1 MGIYIGIGNHIGR
14 ANLKVISVVVRVI
27 DKGTG
32 LPLVGAIVVFKGKE
46 YVTDANGQVI
56 LKGFENSSYPLIVK
70 RQGHESVVI
79 DRWKLE
85 NGDIYLTDVTR
96 VTRNILAEIGVNI
109 LTEDG
114 GLIFRDLA
122 NIILEDGK
130 FMVTE
135 NGDLIL
141 FE

>member
-14 ANLKVISVVVRVI
+14 ANLKVISVVVRII
-27 DKGTG
+27 DRGTG
-32 LPLVGAIVVFKGKE
+32 LPLVGAIVIFKGKE
-46 YVTDANGQVI
+46 YITDANGQVI

-70 RQGHESVVI
+70 RQGHESYIV
-79 DRWKLE
+79 DKWKLE
-85 NGDIYLTDVTR
+85 NGDIYLTD

-114 GLIFRDLA
+114 
-122 NIILEDGK
+122 K

>member
-14 ANLKVISVVVRVI
+14 ANLKVISVVVRII
-27 DKGTG
+27 DRGTG
-32 LPLVGAIVVFKGKE
+32 LPLVGAIVIFKDKE
-46 YVTDANGQVI
+46 YITDANGQVI

-70 RQGHESVVI
+70 RQGHESYIV
-79 DRWKLE
+79 DKWKLE
-85 NGDIYLTDVTR
+85 NGDIYLTDA
-96 VTRNILAEIGVNI
+96 TRNILAEIGVNI

-122 NIILEDGK
+122 NIILEDNK

>member
-14 ANLKVISVVVRVI
+14 ANLKVISVVIRII
-27 DKGTG
+27 DRGTG
-32 LPLVGAIVVFKGKE
+32 LPLVGAIVIFKGKE
-46 YVTDANGQVI
+46 YTTNANGQVI
-56 LKGFENSSYPLIVK
+56 LKGFENNSYSLIVK
-70 RQGHESVVI
+70 RQGHESYIV
-79 DRWKLE
+79 DKWKLE
-85 NGDIYLTDVTR
+85 NGDIYLTDA
-96 VTRNILAEIGVNI
+96 TRNILAEIGVNI

>member
-14 ANLKVISVVVRVI
+14 ANLRRVISVVVRII
-27 DKGTG
+27 DSDTK
-32 LPLVGAIVVFKGKE
+32 LPLVGAIVIFRGEE
-46 YVTDANGQVI
+46 YITDANGQVI
-56 LKGFENSSYPLIVK
+56 LKGFENSSYPLVVK
-70 RQGHESVVI
+70 RQGHETYIV
-79 DRWKLE
+79 DQWKLE
-85 NGDIYLTDVTR
+85 DGDIFLTDA
-96 VTRNILAEIGVNI
+96 TRNILAEIGVNI

-114 GLIFRDLA
+114 GLVFGDLA

>member
-14 ANLKVISVVVRVI
+14 ANLRRVISVVVRII
-27 DKGTG
+27 DSDTK
-32 LPLVGAIVVFKGKE
+32 LPLVGAIVIFRGEE
-46 YVTDANGQVI
+46 YITDANGQVI
-56 LKGFENSSYPLIVK
+56 LKGFENSSYPLVVK
-70 RQGHESVVI
+70 RQGYETYIV
-79 DRWKLE
+79 DQWKLE
-85 NGDIYLTDVTR
+85 DGDIFLTDA
-96 VTRNILAEIGVNI
+96 TRNILAEIGVNI

-122 NIILEDGK
+122 NIILEDNK

>member
-14 ANLKVISVVVRVI
+14 ANLRRVISVVVRII
-27 DKGTG
+27 DSDTK
-32 LPLVGAIVVFKGKE
+32 LPLVGAIVIFRGEE
-46 YVTDANGQVI
+46 YITDANGQVI
-56 LKGFENSSYPLIVK
+56 LKGFENSSYPLVVK
-70 RQGHESVVI
+70 RQGHETYIV
-79 DRWKLE
+79 DQWKLE
-85 NGDIYLTDVTR
+85 DGDIFLTDA
-96 VTRNILAEIGVNI
+96 TRNILAEIGVNI

-122 NIILEDGK
+122 NIILEDNK

-135 NGDLIL
+135 DGDLIL

>member
-14 ANLKVISVVVRVI
+14 ANLRRVISVVVRII
-27 DKGTG
+27 DRDTK
-32 LPLVGAIVVFKGKE
+32 LPLVGAIVIFRGEE
-46 YVTDANGQVI
+46 YITDANGQVI
-56 LKGFENSSYPLIVK
+56 LKGFENSSYPLVIK
-70 RQGHESVVI
+70 RQGHETYIV
-79 DRWKLE
+79 DQWKLE
-85 NGDIYLTDVTR
+85 DGDIFLTGATG
-96 VTRNILAEIGVNI
+96 NILAEIGVNI

-122 NIILEDGK
+122 NIILEDNR

>member
-14 ANLKVISVVVRVI
+14 ANLKVISVRVRVI

-96 VTRNILAEIGVNI
+96 NILAEIGVNI

>member
-96 VTRNILAEIGVNI
+96 NILAEIGVNI
-109 LTEDG
+109 LT
-114 GLIFRDLA
+114 
-122 NIILEDGK
+122 EDGK

>member
-1 MGIYIGIGNHIGR
+1 MGIYIGIGNYIGR
-14 ANLKVISVVVRVI
+14 ANLKIISVTVRI
-27 DKGTG
+27 LDEGTG
-32 LPLVGAIVVFKGKE
+32 VPLVGTIVVFKGKE
-46 YVTDANGQVI
+46 YITDTNGQVI

-70 RQGHESVVI
+70 RQGHESIVM
-79 DRWKLE
+79 DRWKLK
-85 NGDIYLTDVTR
+85 NGDIYLTDI
-96 VTRNILAEIGVNI
+96 TRNILAEIGTNI

>member
-32 LPLVGAIVVFKGKE
+32 LPLVGAIVVCKGKE

-96 VTRNILAEIGVNI
+96 NILAEIGVNI
-109 LTEDG
+109 LTE
-114 GLIFRDLA
+114 
-122 NIILEDGK
+122 
-130 FMVTE
+130 

>member
-46 YVTDANGQVI
+46 YVTDANGQ
-56 LKGFENSSYPLIVK
+56 GFENSSYPLIVK

-85 NGDIYLTDVTR
+85 NGDIYLTD

>member
-14 ANLKVISVVVRVI
+14 ANLKVISVVVRII
-27 DKGTG
+27 DRGTG
-32 LPLVGAIVVFKGKE
+32 LPLVGAIVIFKGKE
-46 YVTDANGQVI
+46 YITDANGQVI

-70 RQGHESVVI
+70 RQGHESYI
-79 DRWKLE
+79 DKWKLE
-85 NGDIYLTDVTR
+85 NGDIYLTD

-122 NIILEDGK
+122 NIIQEDGK

>member
-14 ANLKVISVVVRVI
+14 ANLRRVISVVVRII
-27 DKGTG
+27 DSDTK
-32 LPLVGAIVVFKGKE
+32 LPLVGAIVIFRGEE

-56 LKGFENSSYPLIVK
+56 LKGFENSSYPLVVK
-70 RQGHESVVI
+70 RQGHETYIV
-79 DRWKLE
+79 DQWKLE
-85 NGDIYLTDVTR
+85 DGDIFLTDA
-96 VTRNILAEIGVNI
+96 TRNILAEIGVNI

-122 NIILEDGK
+122 NIILEDNK

>member
-56 LKGFENSSYPLIVK
+56 LKGFENSSYQLIVK

-85 NGDIYLTDVTR
+85 LSLIHISEPTR
-96 VTRNILAEIGVNI
+96 PY
-109 LTEDG
+109 
-114 GLIFRDLA
+114 
-122 NIILEDGK
+122 
-130 FMVTE
+130 
-135 NGDLIL
+135 
-141 FE
+141 

>member
-1 MGIYIGIGNHIGR
+1 MGIYIGIGIGNHTGR
-14 ANLKVISVVVRVI
+14 TNLKVISVVVRII
-27 DKGTG
+27 DRGTG
-32 LPLVGAIVVFKGKE
+32 LPLVGAIVIFKGKE
-46 YVTDANGQVI
+46 YITDANGQVI
-56 LKGFENSSYPLIVK
+56 LKGFENSIYPLIVK
-70 RQGHESVVI
+70 RQGHESYIVNK
-79 DRWKLE
+79 WKLE
-85 NGDIYLTDVTR
+85 NGDIYLTD